1 MIKTHII
8 VNNTEFFTS
17 VCLND
22 LSQKD
27 SGIYYCD
34 QISFTIHS
42 PRYPFV
48 LHVASK
54 FLFVFST
61 TIL

>member
-1 MIKTHII
+1 MIKTHIL

-17 VCLND
+17 VGLND

-34 QISFTIHS
+34 QISFIAHS

-54 FLFVFST
+54 LLCFFQ
-61 TIL
+61 